1 MWISLAC
8 LSLGLVLAGS
18 PDALWDAEQRKN
30 IPMRDLIA
38 GPVIG
43 VTIGIVSACSSIW
56 TELVFKD
63 QVPFWTAQFWLYLW
77 GTILAAFASIL
88 AQVSASAP
96 STPPKPDS
104 RSTLLPYL
112 AVVTVAALSGLSV
125 AAILKQK
132 DNLVKLVGSSLCIT
146 TLYIGQHVLFPLAEE
161 VEARQI
167 VGIGILTVSTWAY
180 NYHKDHGVPDAPSV
194 RNGSGAVYS
203 ALDTKENRAGSDSAR
218 LQPAGGASPAAS
230 SGILPPTPRRL
241 GICAAI
247 ILVLA
252 TLPPFLPHSAR
263 SIKRDFK
270 SFFSPRHI
278 YPVKWEELPT
288 PDTQRCVVESFG
300 NNLEIQKHPSLL
312 ADWEE
317 RIVRSRCPV
326 YPVPDE
332 GLLFHARWSQNATT
346 ATQKSHRLATDAFLA
361 TQRLK
366 DGHRLIW
373 WYQAQSDADD
383 AATVLGRSF
392 HERYLQ
398 PESPFYPHIEAR
410 RIDAEALAR
419 GTCASAL
426 VHQSMGQSVSDDL
439 ERTLI
444 LSRHGGI
451 WIDNASVLVRDLTPL
466 IRTGPLVPAED
477 KHAVSF
483 LVFHRREAGIEL
495 TNALMRGTELQ
506 DGDSAACD
514 LRSGVVW
521 PRSADPGSRLPPP
534 FRRNRPNDAARG
546 THRLRGRP
554 EMRRSDLPCPVGD
567 RSETSGRLHG
577 RRRIRIG
584 ESRLAAIARHL

>member
-1 MWISLAC
+1 MRSI
-8 LSLGLVLAGS
+8 
-18 PDALWDAEQRKN
+18 QRST
-30 IPMRDLIA
+30 RRR
-38 GPVIG
+38 IG
-43 VTIGIVSACSSIW
+43 REAIQRACS
-56 TELVFKD
+56 
-63 QVPFWTAQFWLYLW
+63 
-77 GTILAAFASIL
+77 
-88 AQVSASAP
+88 
-96 STPPKPDS
+96 
-104 RSTLLPYL
+104 LP
-112 AVVTVAALSGLSV
+112 AERVRR
-125 AAILKQK
+125 
-132 DNLVKLVGSSLCIT
+132 
-146 TLYIGQHVLFPLAEE
+146 PL
-161 VEARQI
+161 R
-167 VGIGILTVSTWAY
+167 
-180 NYHKDHGVPDAPSV
+180 
-194 RNGSGAVYS
+194 
-203 ALDTKENRAGSDSAR
+203 
-218 LQPAGGASPAAS
+218 AS
-230 SGILPPTPRRL
+230 SPRL
-241 GICAAI
+241 
-247 ILVLA
+247 
-252 TLPPFLPHSAR
+252 HD
-263 SIKRDFK
+263 DFK

-554 EMRRSDLPCPVGD
+554 EMRHSDLPCPVGD